1 MKTIFIV
8 FVLRPSRRF
17 GPNLTWRKYGENSKI
32 PKNPWVEEGR
42 IRVWGFHVYQKGHEF
57 FWLQNNERGRPSPWW
72 WSGSM
77 SPATRG
83 RQHAPQAGI
92 ICSWEWCLLGTKP
105 GMPDGLPL
113 CPLKRK
119 WFWRK
124 QKNPKPEGNLHWRKD
139 VTTYTRRHP
148 PHPTCQQNPRS
159 ALHLPPGNHILQ
171 SNTSQSPPGENTF
184 FWSVCANLLMSFEN
198 VQMINPISIIRSNRH
213 KRTFQ

>member
-1 MKTIFIV
+1 MEQIQWFPRILGWKRGGYECGVFMFI
-8 FVLRPSRRF
+8 RRDMSF
-17 GPNLTWRKYGENSKI
+17 SGCRTK
-32 PKNPWVEEGR
+32 
-42 IRVWGFHVYQKGHEF
+42 
-57 FWLQNNERGRPSPWW
+57 RGRPSPWW
-72 WSGSM
+72 WSGSA

-92 ICSWEWCLLGTKP
+92 IYSWEWCFLGTKP

-124 QKNPKPEGNLHWRKD
+124 QKNPKREGNLHWRKH

-148 PHPTCQQNPRS
+148 PHPTCQQNPGS
-159 ALHLPPGNHILQ
+159 ALHLPPGNHIFQ

-184 FWSVCANLLMSFEN
+184 FWSVCANSWCPLKTYTWSILFLLLDPTDIKEHFNKCKFLQYMYCN
-198 VQMINPISIIRSNRH
+198 NLLHVLLLLQ
-213 KRTFQ
+213 